1 MTLYF
6 VVRTDVSSDSGSQRV
21 FGAYDTEAEA
31 AAQASRL
38 RGQILGRFAVYK
50 GSPT

>member
-6 VVRTDVSSDSGSQRV
+6 VVRTDVSGDSGAQRV
-21 FGAYDTEAEA
+21 FGAYDTEGEA
-31 AAQASRL
+31 VMVLSQVRSRFP
-38 RGQILGRFAVYK
+38 GQFAVYK